1 MRKSLAL
8 LMLTSPTIG
17 MAQNSTT
24 ADLLQEVDDDR
35 WSIGVGANAR
45 QSTYAGEGTRIRPFP
60 LVTFEGERIFWNGL
74 SAGVHVLETDRIGI
88 DLMIAGRFD
97 GFDIADLGQRELVA
111 NGLNPALLEDRDDAL
126 DAGIAIRWFGRA
138 GQLKL
143 RALADVTDT
152 SGGQEVTLDYGYA
165 LQWGKTT
172 VVPGASVT
180 WMSKDIVQYYY
191 GITDKEVARGVAAY
205 APGAAVVPQ
214 VNLGFQRSLGEKWKV
229 IGAVNYQFLP
239 SEITDSPL
247 SEPDTDGSA
256 GVRIGIT
263 RSF

>member
-1 MRKSLAL
+1 MRRLLVVLSLAYPA
-8 LMLTSPTIG
+8 TSF
-17 MAQNSTT
+17 AQNSTT

-35 WSIGVGANAR
+35 WSIGVAANAR
-45 QSTYAGEGTRIRPFP
+45 QSSYAGEGTRIRPFP
-60 LVTFEGERIFWNGL
+60 LVTFEGERVFWNGL
-74 SAGVHVLETDRIGI
+74 SAGFHAVKSEHFAL
-88 DLMIAGRFD
+88 DLVISGRFD
-97 GFDIADLGQRELVA
+97 GFDIEDLGQRELRT
-111 NGLNPALLEDRDDAL
+111 NGLDPALLEDRDDAL
-126 DAGIAIRWFGRA
+126 DAGLALRWFGRA

-152 SGGQEVTLDYGYA
+152 SAGQELTLDYGYA

-180 WMSKDIVQYYY
+180 WMSKDLVQYYY
-191 GITDKEVARGVAAY
+191 GITDEEVARGVTPY

-214 VNLGFQRSLGEKWKV
+214 VSVGFQRALGEKWKI
-229 IGAVNYQFLP
+229 IGAVSYQFLP

-247 SEPDTDGSA
+247 SEPETDGSA
-256 GVRIGIT
+256 GLRLGIT